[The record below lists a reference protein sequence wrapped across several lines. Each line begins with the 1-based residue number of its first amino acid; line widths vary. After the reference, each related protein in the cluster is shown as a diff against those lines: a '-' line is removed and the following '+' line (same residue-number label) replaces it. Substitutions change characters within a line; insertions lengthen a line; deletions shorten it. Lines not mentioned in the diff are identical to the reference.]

1 MLAIKISFKEE
12 VRRVQVH
19 TGGVGKFS
27 YAELVE
33 TAKNLF
39 SNLRQVETYKISW
52 YDEDNDVVTC
62 STDDEVAEA
71 VRVMGGFEG
80 KTCKFY
86 VEELKQNGQSQSSN
100 AVHEGVACDGCGM
113 SPLVGPRF
121 KCTVRDDFDL
131 CASCE
136 ASSPQPHAMLK
147 IYSKDQSPAA
157 MFFGHWGHPH
167 RSGCHGRGRWGGRH
181 CPQQQQQGQGE
192 FKPCQNRGPWRGC
205 RKFEAMASGFMDYWR
220 KPHTE
225 GGPSEELKSN
235 VAPFVEAA
243 SAVLS
248 NLAEAQVV
256 DEKSTPAEETA
267 QLEEQL
273 VEEAMRESLRD
284 QTNTETGKS
293 SENVSQSQSQTQ
305 SQYQSSFMDK
315 SFFQKF
321 APAPTQPKPMARFVK
336 DVSLP
341 DGSSV
346 FPGSS
351 VTKGWRVR
359 NDGDRA
365 WPEGVCLGFASGDL
379 LAASPTD
386 LIVPVP
392 PLQAGEEVDIAV
404 KLMVPETTGRH
415 VTYFRLRTKEGNIF
429 GQRLWADLRVIDSEP
444 DWVGVTES
452 IVTPPSAPVEDHSPS
467 LPANSSVL
475 EQTSPPVSAPPVPPV
490 PTVPL
495 PAVTPVPTSQDV
507 WKRVWAKE
515 LQVLADMGFTDSTT
529 LIPLLQEHVGLPVS
543 LCPELNGVPP
553 AEGMQKLVATL
564 LAKSGGP
571 F

>member
-1 MLAIKISFKEE
+1 MLAIKISFKVE

-19 TGGVGKFS
+19 TVSVGKFS

-39 SNLRQVETYKISW
+39 PNLRQVESYKISW
-52 YDEDNDVVTC
+52 YDEDNDVVIC
-62 STDDEVAEA
+62 STDIEVAEA
-71 VRVMGGFEG
+71 VRVMGAADG

-86 VEELKQNGQSQSSN
+86 VEELKPNGQPQSSH
-100 AVHEGVACDGCGM
+100 AVHEGITCDGCGM

-121 KCTVRDDFDL
+121 KCTVRDNFDL

-147 IYSKDQSPAA
+147 IYSRDQAPCA
-157 MFFGHWGHPH
+157 MLFGHWGNH

-181 CPQQQQQGQGE
+181 CPPQQHHQQQGE

-256 DEKSTPAEETA
+256 DENSTPAEETA

-284 QTNTETGKS
+284 QTTTEPEPS
-293 SENVSQSQSQTQ
+293 SENVSQSQTQTQ
-305 SQYQSSFMDK
+305 SQYYSSFMDK

-321 APAPTQPKPMARFVK
+321 APTPSQSKPMARFVK

-346 FPGSS
+346 VPGSS
-351 VTKGWRVR
+351 VNKVWRVR

-379 LAASPTD
+379 LAATPND
-386 LIVPVP
+386 LTVPVP

-404 KLMVPETTGRH
+404 KLLVPETTGRH

-429 GQRLWADLRVIDSEP
+429 GQRLWADLRVMESEP
-444 DWVGVTES
+444 DWVGVNES
-452 IVTPPSAPVEDHSPS
+452 PVTPPSAPVEEHSQP
-467 LPANSSVL
+467 LHVNLSVL
-475 EQTSPPVSAPPVPPV
+475 EQTQPPVSAPPMPV
-490 PTVPL
+490 EPL
-495 PAVTPVPTSQDV
+495 PPAVTPAPTSQDV

-515 LQVLADMGFTDSTT
+515 LQVLADMGFTDSIT